1 MTGEM
6 TTGSLTPEER
16 DALKVLRILAL
27 VAGQHLPLPTLFAEK
42 PSNRT
47 ALDLLK
53 GLNGLV
59 SKGLA
64 AASHDRFTFA
74 LTEAGEVYKL

>member
-1 MTGEM
+1 MTGE
-6 TTGSLTPEER
+6 TTDSLAPEER
-16 DALKVLRILAL
+16 DALKVLRILTL
-27 VAGQHLPLPTLFAEK
+27 VAGQHLPLPTLFAKK
-42 PSNRT
+42 PSSRT

-64 AASHDRFTFA
+64 VSSHDCFTFA
-74 LTEAGEVYKL
+74 LTDAGEVYEL